1 MPEVPSSS
9 QLLRCIR
16 DLTALNALPA
26 MCIGRTPSDTLEI
39 VLDALP
45 TALNCEL
52 VYLTLADGRVRA
64 SLRGA
69 PVSGEALVALTGALA
84 RGPDPAGVIV
94 LEHPEPL
101 WCLAV
106 DVPIGSARGELVAG
120 MSAPLDLEMHRVLV
134 RNAANLVGTT
144 LESAN
149 VLEAAKRKDEF
160 LAMLGHELR
169 NPLAPILT
177 AVELLGRH
185 AEAARE
191 RDIIHRHTR
200 HLARLVDDLLDISRV
215 EHGHIELRQEP
226 VALNPVLDRAI
237 ELASHLVARN
247 RHELVLTRA
256 DDVMLQG
263 DPVRLTQVF
272 GNILTNAAK
281 FTPAGG
287 RIELSTAQ
295 SGEWVRV
302 TVHDNG
308 RGIARDELGRIFE
321 PFVQLHRVT
330 DAARGGL
337 GLGLAIVRTLV
348 ERHGGNIVAE
358 SGGPGKGATFTIELP
373 ILRVAPE
380 QAAMRAPHP
389 SVARAPTARRE
400 LRVLVVDDNVDVAE
414 LLCEALKIEG
424 FTTFIAHDGQ
434 GAVASWRRFAPHA
447 GVLDVGLPDFDGYE
461 LARILRA
468 EHGTAPT
475 LIAATGYGQPSDR
488 LSAAEAGFD
497 CHLVK
502 PVSVEDLV
510 RVLDARLIEDTGPEH
525 GRGAGIW

>member
-26 MCIGRTPSDTLEI
+26 MCIGRTPDDTLDI

-52 VYLTLADGRVRA
+52 VHLTLPDGRARA

-69 PVSGEALVALTGALA
+69 AVGADALA
-84 RGPDPAGVIV
+84 AMKAALAPGPDAAGMIV
-94 LEHPEPL
+94 LEQPEQL

-120 MSAPLDLEMHRVLV
+120 MSAPLDLEIGRVLV

-185 AEAARE
+185 AEVARE

-215 EHGHIELRQEP
+215 EHGRIELRRET

-237 ELASHLVARN
+237 ELASHLITKN
-247 RHELVLTRA
+247 RHELVLTRTA
-256 DDVMLQG
+256 DVTVQG
-263 DPVRLTQVF
+263 DPVRLAQVF

-281 FTPAGG
+281 FTLAGG
-287 RIELSTAQ
+287 RVELSTVQ

-302 TVHDNG
+302 TVRDNG
-308 RGIARDELGRIFE
+308 RGIARAELGRIFE

-337 GLGLAIVRTLV
+337 GLGLAIVKTLV
-348 ERHGGNIVAE
+348 ERHGGSIVAE
-358 SGGPGKGATFTIELP
+358 SAGPGGGATFTVELP
-373 ILRVAPE
+373 ILPVAPE
-380 QAAMRAPHP
+380 QAAIPAPQP
-389 SVARAPTARRE
+389 AVAPAPATRRG
-400 LRVLVVDDNVDVAE
+400 LRVLVVDDNIDVAE

-424 FTTFIAHDGQ
+424 FTTFIAHDAE
-434 GAVASWRRFAPHA
+434 GALASWRRFAPHA

-461 LARILRA
+461 LARLLRV

-502 PVSVEDLV
+502 PVSVDDLV
-510 RVLDARLIEDTGPEH
+510 RVLDARLIGGT
-525 GRGAGIW
+525 A